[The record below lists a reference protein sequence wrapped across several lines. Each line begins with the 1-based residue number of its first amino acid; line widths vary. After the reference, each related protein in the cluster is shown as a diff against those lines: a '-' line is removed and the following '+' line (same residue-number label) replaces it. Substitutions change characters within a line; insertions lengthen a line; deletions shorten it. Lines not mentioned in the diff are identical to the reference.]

1 MYVNATFDKVF
12 YFRCLLYR
20 VSSILI
26 TNFIVFF
33 YILFIIICIFYLN
46 FQGNYHKIVNLFH
59 L

>member
-1 MYVNATFDKVF
+1 MFIIQSIKHINYQF
-12 YFRCLLYR
+12 YSF
-20 VSSILI
+20 
-26 TNFIVFF
+26 FF